1 MLTLR
6 GPGTVDQTAAL
17 LQADMPNAGVSCEL
31 VTRVDR
37 NSVCLL
43 IYEKYYMRN
52 SSRATLTVLI
62 SEKDGEVTVD
72 AVASGAGSGSLFNF
86 DWGAAEDFEDTVR
99 RSLTRNGFS

>member
-6 GPGTVDQTAAL
+6 GLGTVDQTAAL

-62 SEKDGEVTVD
+62 SERDGEVTVD
-72 AVASGAGSGSLFNF
+72 AVASGAGNGSLFNF
-86 DWGAAEDFEDTVR
+86 DFGAAEDFEDSVR
-99 RSLTRNGFS
+99 QSLTRNGFS